1 MVAKYDLTND
11 EAKIKTTIKTPEKTL
26 CPATAIVLEF
36 LTVYLL
42 RPTLKGS
49 LW

>member
-1 MVAKYDLTND
+1 MAAKYDLIND
-11 EAKIKTTIKTPEKTL
+11 EAKIKTIIKIPGKTL

-36 LTVYLL
+36 LTVYLP
-42 RPTLKGS
+42 RPALKGS